1 MENLSIIRTEES
13 DIVSINKLLKK
24 RCPEL
29 IQYS

>member
-24 RCPEL
+24 SCPEL
-29 IQYS
+29 IRYS